1 LTSQIRPIKVNKQ
14 SGPPKS
20 NGNPLKDKGKNGSK
34 RVRSAQLSLGDLG
47 SEADAGKR
55 ARPGKATPGK
65 AAKTVKAKKDKA
77 EPEPELL
84 LAPEP
89 QPEPSP
95 EPMPAASPEPAAAPD
110 PAARPVRPRRNTA
123 ESMAAKQREI
133 SVSEFFTKNRHLL
146 GFDNPGKALLTTV
159 KEAVDNSLDACEEA
173 GILPSIRVEIHE
185 IAEDRFRVVVEDNG
199 PGIIKAQIPK
209 IFGKLLY
216 GSKFHRLKQSRGQQG
231 IGISAAGMYGQLTTG
246 KPAVITSKTQPHRP
260 AIQCAIVLN
269 TRKNAPEIVSEKELE
284 WQVEHGTRVEIEL
297 QGTYKAGRRSVDEYL
312 EQVAI
317 ANPHAELIYAPPKG
331 RPPLHL
337 PRATDELP
345 PDPTE
350 IKPHPYGVELGMLM
364 KLLRE
369 SKSRTISGALQQ
381 DFSRVTGK
389 VAQDICQ
396 AASVGP
402 NTNPSKL
409 ALADLERLYKAIPSV
424 KIMAPQ
430 TACVVPIGE
439 ELIRKGLERE
449 INADIYV
456 SSTRPPAVYRG
467 NPFRVEVGLAYGG
480 ALRSAVELETDELL
494 DVRAEDKAQG
504 PISLIRFAN
513 RVPLQYQQSAC
524 AIFKGVVEQ
533 NWKQYG
539 LPQPRGGLPLGPM
552 VLIVHLASVWV
563 PFTSESKEAI
573 AHYPDI
579 IKEIKL
585 ALKDVGRKL
594 SVFLR
599 SKERARLEAR
609 RKSIFE
615 MYIGELVASLH
626 NLTGTS
632 AKTLHQHLYK
642 MATEH
647 TGGEEAAAA
656 AGVESTGERIW
667 VEDNGEGEVMN
678 GDGNG
683 GVPKKKGAG
692 RKAKSRR
699 PVADEGAAEA

>member
-1 LTSQIRPIKVNKQ
+1 
-14 SGPPKS
+14 
-20 NGNPLKDKGKNGSK
+20 
-34 RVRSAQLSLGDLG
+34 
-47 SEADAGKR
+47 
-55 ARPGKATPGK
+55 
-65 AAKTVKAKKDKA
+65 
-77 EPEPELL
+77 
-84 LAPEP
+84 
-89 QPEPSP
+89 
-95 EPMPAASPEPAAAPD
+95 
-110 PAARPVRPRRNTA
+110 
-123 ESMAAKQREI
+123 MAAKQREI

-146 GFDNPGKALLTTV
+146 GFDNPAKALLTTV

-173 GILPSIRVEIHE
+173 GILPAIRVEIHE

-199 PGIIKAQIPK
+199 PGIVKQQIPK

-246 KPAVITSKTQPHRP
+246 KPVVITSKTQPSRP
-260 AIQCAIVLN
+260 ANQFAIVLD

-317 ANPHAELIYAPPKG
+317 ANPHAELTYAPPRG

-337 PRATDELP
+337 PRASDEMP

-364 KLLRE
+364 KLLRD
-369 SKSRTISGALQQ
+369 SKSRNLSAALQQ
-381 DFSRVTGK
+381 DFSRVTAK
-389 VAQDICQ
+389 VAQEICQ
-396 AASVGP
+396 AAGVSPSV
-402 NTNPSKL
+402 NPGRL
-409 ALADLERLYKAIPSV
+409 ALADIERLYKAIPSV

-439 ELIRKGLERE
+439 ELIRRGLERE
-449 INADIYV
+449 IRADLYV

-480 ALRSAVELETDELL
+480 ELRSELEQETDEILE
-494 DVRAEDKAQG
+494 VRAEDRAQG
-504 PISLIRFAN
+504 PITLIRFAN

-524 AIFKGVVEQ
+524 AIFKAVVEQ

-539 LPQPRGGLPLGPM
+539 LAQPRGGLPLGPM
-552 VLIVHLASVWV
+552 VLLVHLASVWV

-579 IKEIKL
+579 IREIKL
-585 ALKDVGRKL
+585 ALRDVGRKL
-594 SVFLR
+594 SAFLR
-599 SKERARLEAR
+599 SKERARLHAR

-615 MYIGELVASLH
+615 MYIGELVTSLH

-632 AKTLHQHLYK
+632 PRTLQSRLLK
-642 MATEH
+642 MAAEH
-647 TGGEEAAAA
+647 TGGDEAAALGGLEPEAATAEVAEEAGEAMWAEEPASEPENGHRRRRPRESRKGA
-656 AGVESTGERIW
+656 AGDEAS
-667 VEDNGEGEVMN
+667 
-678 GDGNG
+678 G
-683 GVPKKKGAG
+683 GRSSGQGK
-692 RKAKSRR
+692 RRRR
-699 PVADEGAAEA
+699 PDAAEVSAS